1 MMLVHSMSAN
11 KIPFGS
17 ITRTHEFYKFLT
29 FLFSLKQES
38 VHLNPLRG
46 FANMQI
52 LDVSCISGELVPCK
66 QSLDKVIIRM
76 AGHVLSVSVLFCS
89 IKSWIKIVNLNS
101 PVTKISNKSY
111 PLIIWVIL
119 SWQPNY
125 QTFRMV
131 DSMWQQFQRV
141 TIDRWVKCPNII
153 QHGLV
158 IHLIEYRPHKFAC
171 YFHSSVRTSLKTS
184 PNLVNSMFL

>member
-1 MMLVHSMSAN
+1 MLVHSMSAN

-89 IKSWIKIVNLNS
+89 IKS
-101 PVTKISNKSY
+101 
-111 PLIIWVIL
+111 
-119 SWQPNY
+119 
-125 QTFRMV
+125 
-131 DSMWQQFQRV
+131 
-141 TIDRWVKCPNII
+141 
-153 QHGLV
+153 
-158 IHLIEYRPHKFAC
+158 
-171 YFHSSVRTSLKTS
+171 
-184 PNLVNSMFL
+184 